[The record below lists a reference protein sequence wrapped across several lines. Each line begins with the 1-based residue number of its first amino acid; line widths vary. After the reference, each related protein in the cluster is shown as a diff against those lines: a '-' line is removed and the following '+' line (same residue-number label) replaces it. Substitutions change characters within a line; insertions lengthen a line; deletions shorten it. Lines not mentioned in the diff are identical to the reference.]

1 MATKSIKELHIT
13 VGMPGSGKTTFVND
27 KSNFPGAERVQVN
40 DFDKVFKKLKKENP
54 DKPIDIEKVR
64 EMVFQYN
71 TPNVIAIDGLFLT
84 QKDVEWALSVYL
96 DSDYFLK
103 YFNIKKVVVDYWKF
117 DKEACLWNDKGRRSQ
132 NSVATIKS
140 AKMEKPD
147 IEQIEKRFGVPTKM
161 VEHEIVRKSIYKVF
175 ADCLGIPL
183 EEDNKYFYSDTWRTG
198 GEYSS
203 WNSDSTTRMDSEAPC
218 EFELFDE
225 VMERIC
231 PNITFLQYKKLYR
244 SCVELGTRHQS
255 DYYSWWDEDF
265 YKCNIEKL
273 YDMLFE
279 MGYIEEGCKNLC

>member
-1 MATKSIKELHIT
+1 
-13 VGMPGSGKTTFVND
+13 
-27 KSNFPGAERVQVN
+27 
-40 DFDKVFKKLKKENP
+40 
-54 DKPIDIEKVR
+54 
-64 EMVFQYN
+64 
-71 TPNVIAIDGLFLT
+71 
-84 QKDVEWALSVYL
+84 
-96 DSDYFLK
+96 
-103 YFNIKKVVVDYWKF
+103 
-117 DKEACLWNDKGRRSQ
+117 
-132 NSVATIKS
+132 
-140 AKMEKPD
+140 MEKPN

-161 VEHEIVRKSIYKVF
+161 VEHTIVKKSIYKVF

-279 MGYIEEGCKNLC
+279 MGYIEEGCKNLCQHKFFSIKKSFQKYRKKC